1 MYEKLIPEE
10 LKKLLEEMDKLM
22 EDLTKEESMDMLE
35 KWSFQMKS

>member
-22 EDLTKEESMDMLE
+22 EDLNKEESMDMLE
-35 KWSFQMKS
+35 KMELSK